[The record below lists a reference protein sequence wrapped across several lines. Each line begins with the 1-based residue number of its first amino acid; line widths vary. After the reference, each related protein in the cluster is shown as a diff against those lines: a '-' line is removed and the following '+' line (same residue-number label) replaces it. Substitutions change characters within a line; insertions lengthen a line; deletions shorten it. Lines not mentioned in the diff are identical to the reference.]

1 MQEELNMLTGMEGTN
16 MSGLSQPKEIQQE
29 IDGLSA
35 EDKKEALESL
45 RQIRQVIEQM
55 MAQGASKKEIEAF
68 LAQIGISLQEL
79 DYAEQMLGLAEN
91 NTGINL

>member
-1 MQEELNMLTGMEGTN
+1 MQEELNMLTGMEGAN

-29 IDGLSA
+29 IDGLSS
-35 EDKKEALESL
+35 EDKKAALDSL
-45 RQIRQVIEQM
+45 KQIRQIIQQM
-55 MAQGASKKEIEAF
+55 MVQGATEEEIEAF
-68 LAQIGISLQEL
+68 LKEIGISLQEL